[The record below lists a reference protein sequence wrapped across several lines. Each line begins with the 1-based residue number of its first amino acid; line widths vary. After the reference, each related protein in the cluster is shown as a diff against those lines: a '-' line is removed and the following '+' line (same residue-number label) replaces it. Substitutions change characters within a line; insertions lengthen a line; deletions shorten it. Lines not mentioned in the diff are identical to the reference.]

1 MQVTGLKKQRGCWY
15 MVELDGEPAVKIDR
29 RTWDESPYQEGSELD
44 DEALRALL
52 VSSDRRRVWEKAI
65 WYLSLRDYT
74 KQELAQKLRRDA
86 EPSLVAETVEALAEK
101 GLIREEAYARALATE
116 RITRQHR
123 PRRRV
128 QQELLQRGVD
138 RDTAEQ
144 IVNEIATDD
153 LQEALAL
160 LGKKRYTDTDMQK
173 LRQKVCGFLARQ
185 GFDYVTVRQTWEA
198 WYAARG
204 ESDEFCDGGFG
215 DEL

>member
-29 RTWDESPYQEGSELD
+29 RTWDESSYQEGSELD
-44 DEALRALL
+44 DEVLRELL
-52 VSSDRRRVWEKAI
+52 ASSDRRRVWEKAI

-86 EPSLVAETVEALAEK
+86 EPSLVVETVETLAEK

-185 GFDYVTVRQTWEA
+185 GFDYVTVRQAWEV

-204 ESDEFCDGGFG
+204 GSDEFCDGGFG

>member
-29 RTWDESPYQEGSELD
+29 RTWDESPYHEGSELD
-44 DEALRALL
+44 DEALRELL
-52 VSSDRRRVWEKAI
+52 TQSDRRRVWEKAI

-74 KQELAQKLRRDA
+74 KQELAQKLRCDA
-86 EPSLVAETVEALAEK
+86 EAALVAETVEALAEK
-101 GLIREEAYARALATE
+101 GFIREEAYARALATE

-128 QQELLQRGVD
+128 QQELVQRGVD
-138 RDTAEQ
+138 RDMAAQ
-144 IVNEIATDD
+144 IVHEIDTDD

-173 LRQKVCGFLARQ
+173 LRQKVCGFLTRQ
-185 GFDYVTVRQTWEA
+185 GFDYVTVRQAWET
-198 WYAARG
+198 WYAAHGDR
-204 ESDEFCDGGFG
+204 DELCDGGVD

>member
-1 MQVTGLKKQRGCWY
+1 MENKLDKKSKIVISMCDNEGQLS
-15 MVELDGEPAVKIDR
+15 VPALFSLFMDLASEHGTMIR
-29 RTWDESPYQEGSELD
+29 LGSED
-44 DEALRALL
+44 
-52 VSSDRRRVWEKAI
+52 
-65 WYLSLRDYT
+65 
-74 KQELAQKLRRDA
+74 
-86 EPSLVAETVEALAEK
+86 LAEK

-185 GFDYVTVRQTWEA
+185 GFDYVTVRQAWET

-204 ESDEFCDGGFG
+204 GSDEFCDGGFG

>member
-1 MQVTGLKKQRGCWY
+1 MLVTGLKKQRGCWY

-29 RTWDESPYQEGSELD
+29 RTWDEAPYQEGSELD

-52 VSSDRRRVWEKAI
+52 ALSDRRRVWEKAI

-86 EPSLVAETVEALAEK
+86 EPSLVDETVETLAEK

-153 LQEALAL
+153 FQEALAL

-185 GFDYVTVRQTWEA
+185 GFDYVTVRQAWEA

-204 ESDEFCDGGFG
+204 GSDEFYDGGFG

>member
-1 MQVTGLKKQRGCWY
+1 MLVTGLKKQRGCWY

-29 RTWDESPYQEGSELD
+29 RTWDESSYQEGSELD